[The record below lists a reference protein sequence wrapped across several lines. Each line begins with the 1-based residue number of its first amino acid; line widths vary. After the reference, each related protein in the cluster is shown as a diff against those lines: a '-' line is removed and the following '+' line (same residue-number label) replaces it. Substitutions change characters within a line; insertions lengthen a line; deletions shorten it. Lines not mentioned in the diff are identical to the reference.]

1 MRGRAVDPDPDPD
14 PWDDVGEG
22 VCDVLLVGLAV
33 LVLTAA
39 LLAAAVLWPDQD
51 GPGGPLA

>member
-1 MRGRAVDPDPDPD
+1 VDADPD

-22 VCDVLLVGLAV
+22 VLDVLLVGLAV